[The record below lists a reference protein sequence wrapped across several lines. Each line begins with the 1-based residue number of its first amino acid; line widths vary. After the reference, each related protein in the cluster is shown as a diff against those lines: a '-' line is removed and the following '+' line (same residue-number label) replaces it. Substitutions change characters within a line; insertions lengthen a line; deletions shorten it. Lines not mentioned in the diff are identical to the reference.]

1 MYHRDSPTQRE
12 EKWGESYRKNQ
23 TLACYRLPF
32 AIKLLA
38 TLGVILYALAPQ
50 AIAHQNREW
59 RRYGHDLSNTR
70 FQDVDQINTSN
81 AAEMRIAWVFHTGV
95 LDPNAEL
102 EVSPIEVGSRLYV
115 TDGHDDVFALD
126 AATGKQQWAYKP
138 TQLADEMPPL
148 EKLFVCCGLNNRG
161 VVYVQSSTRKEGDGD
176 EDDGGDERDSST
188 HDSAPTSADP
198 SNEERHNASDRNR
211 PAMVVYGRLD
221 DVVVAL
227 NAKTGAVIWKTTV
240 VDFRSRAAINMAP
253 QYAHGLIIV
262 GLSGG
267 EYEIRGQVIALR
279 AESGEVAWRFHTRLP
294 ETWAGD
300 SWKHGGAPM
309 WQTPT
314 VDERLGL
321 VYVATGNAGPD
332 INGIDRSGENLYSAS
347 VVALDLDTGVPR
359 WHFQETHHDLW
370 DYDSAQP
377 TMLFDVEKDGEQIPA
392 LGHCSKNGNYY
403 ILNRRNGEPI
413 FPVKEV
419 KVPVTPAWQNA
430 WPTQPVSS
438 VEPLTPMD
446 FVPGTI
452 DKSKLPKD
460 LILAPQYSIPNEH
473 PILIAVGDDGG
484 CEGVPAAFSPRTK
497 FIYYGARYEPARYH
511 TFPANEGPDAGGLF
525 LGSSFDEVIPGV
537 TDFGIFGATDS
548 KTGKVVW
555 KIRVAQPAKSGMLVA
570 GDLVFFGEGNGKFHA
585 ANAATGKLLFTFHGT
600 SIPNGGG
607 AQAAPVA
614 YVIRGK
620 EFVVNAFGGNVPDRH
635 FAPNPVGDAIVAF
648 SLP

>member
-1 MYHRDSPTQRE
+1 MYVRDFLTQHKERWAEYWRRNLARVSACCRLRFAARSPAVL
-12 EKWGESYRKNQ
+12 G
-23 TLACYRLPF
+23 TL
-32 AIKLLA
+32 LL
-38 TLGVILYALAPQ
+38 LSPLVM
-50 AIAHQNREW
+50 AHQNREW
-59 RRYGHDLSNTR
+59 PRYGNDLANRR

-81 AAEMRIAWVFHTGV
+81 AAEMRVAWVFHTGV

-102 EVSPIEVGSRLYV
+102 EVSPIEVGDRLYV

-138 TQLADEMPPL
+138 TQIPGEMPTL
-148 EKLFVCCGLNNRG
+148 DKLFVCCGLTNRG
-161 VVYVQSSTRKEGDGD
+161 VVFVPSSIGKDDDEPGSGDIKDGAPATVNHGD
-176 EDDGGDERDSST
+176 EGISEAKDIGK
-188 HDSAPTSADP
+188 
-198 SNEERHNASDRNR
+198 

-227 NAKTGAVIWKTTV
+227 NAKTGAVIWKSRV
-240 VDFRSRAAINMAP
+240 VDFRSRATITMAP

-294 ETWAGD
+294 DTWAGD
-300 SWKHGGAPM
+300 SWKRGGAPM

-314 VDERLGL
+314 VDEKLGL

-332 INGIDRSGENLYSAS
+332 INGIDRSGENLYAAS
-347 VVALDLDTGVPR
+347 LVALDLETGTPR

-370 DYDSAQP
+370 DYDGAQP
-377 TMLFDVEKDGEQIPA
+377 TMLFDVEKDGGQVPA

-419 KVPVTPAWQNA
+419 KVPLTPSWQNA

-446 FVPGTI
+446 FLPGTI
-452 DKSKLPKD
+452 DKAKLPKD
-460 LILAPQYSIPNEH
+460 LILAPQYSVPNEH

-548 KTGKVVW
+548 VTGKVVW

-585 ANAATGKLLFTFHGT
+585 ADAATGKVLFTFQGT

-614 YVIRGK
+614 YAIRGK
-620 EFVVNAFGGNVPDRH
+620 EFVVNAFGGNVPDRQ